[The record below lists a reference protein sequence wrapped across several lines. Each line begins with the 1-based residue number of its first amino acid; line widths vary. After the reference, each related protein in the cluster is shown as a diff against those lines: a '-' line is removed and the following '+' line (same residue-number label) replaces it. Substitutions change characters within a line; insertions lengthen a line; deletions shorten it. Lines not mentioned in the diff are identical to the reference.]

1 MRPWLRIGSVMGQC
15 GCSGDLNIAA
25 LASRQKRTLLWVMM
39 INFATFGLMVTGS
52 LLSGSSALLSG
63 TLDNLGDASAYLVSL
78 AVVSASARAK
88 AWAALFKSAL
98 IGLAAVAV
106 LGQLLVKGP
115 EPPVPIVGIMA
126 AAALANL
133 IANIACLVLLTP
145 HRGDDVNMASVW
157 ECSRNDVFEGVGVL
171 LTAGL
176 VFLTGSTYPDLI
188 VAVILLAL
196 FSRSAFTLGRN
207 ALSQMRQQPA

>member
-1 MRPWLRIGSVMGQC
+1 MGQC

-25 LASRQKRTLLWVMM
+25 LALRQKRTLLWVMM

-115 EPPVPIVGIMA
+115 EPGA
-126 AAALANL
+126 R
-133 IANIACLVLLTP
+133 C
-145 HRGDDVNMASVW
+145 ASP
-157 ECSRNDVFEGVGVL
+157 
-171 LTAGL
+171 T
-176 VFLTGSTYPDLI
+176 
-188 VAVILLAL
+188 
-196 FSRSAFTLGRN
+196 SAPTKNRKSPK
-207 ALSQMRQQPA
+207 LSLELSIS